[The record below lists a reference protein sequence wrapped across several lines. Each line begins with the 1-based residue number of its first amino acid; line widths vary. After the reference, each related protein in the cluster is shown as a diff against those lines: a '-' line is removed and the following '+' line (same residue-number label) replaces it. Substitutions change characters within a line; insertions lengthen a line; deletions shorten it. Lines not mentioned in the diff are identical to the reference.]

1 MRGTFLILRFFFG
14 HIIWYGINV
23 GFFSHNKEVSVF
35 EEYILCNCKE
45 QLNVRS
51 YFYYKLS

>member
-23 GFFSHNKEVSVF
+23 GFLAKTKK
-35 EEYILCNCKE
+35 Y
-45 QLNVRS
+45 
-51 YFYYKLS
+51 LSLKSKYVTVKKCETYA